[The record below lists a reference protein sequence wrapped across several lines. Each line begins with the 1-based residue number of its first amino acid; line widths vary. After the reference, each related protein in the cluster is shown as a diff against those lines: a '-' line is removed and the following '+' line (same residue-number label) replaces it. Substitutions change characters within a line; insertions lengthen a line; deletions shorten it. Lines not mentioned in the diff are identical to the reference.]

1 MCTPHGTARWIS
13 PSFRA
18 LRARELHAALVCG
31 RMLRVGTL
39 LMSDTSITERT
50 GNFGSGQAAW
60 VKLLIGFLSII
71 LIFHW

>member
-1 MCTPHGTARWIS
+1 
-13 PSFRA
+13 
-18 LRARELHAALVCG
+18 
-31 RMLRVGTL
+31 MLRVGTL

-71 LIFHW
+71 LIVHW